1 MDKID
6 GFNRITE
13 AIISFRDINESWR
26 FTAFMIIM
34 AAGISLFEILFLFIK
49 TRFNDRNPKFLTHA
63 GMRKIA
69 FGS

>member
-49 TRFNDRNPKFLTHA
+49 TRFNDVSLNQDSMMYLL
-63 GMRKIA
+63 I
-69 FGS
+69 